1 MGDGRGTRPPKLL
14 SVREMGVVKTPKK
27 FALGVE
33 RTRQEA
39 VAMNVYDRYVL
50 PYLIDFAC
58 GLPMVQ
64 AQRRQL
70 VPQAQGRVLEVGMGT
85 GRNLAFY
92 DRSRVTRLVG
102 VDPAMQMHPLAQ
114 KRSQRAG
121 IAVELMGL
129 SAEQLPAD
137 DASFD
142 TVVCTYTLCS
152 IPDAAQALRE
162 MRRVLVPGGKLLFCE
177 HGRAPDETVRRWQDR
192 FQPLWGPLAGGCHL
206 GRDIPGL
213 LDAAGFAATTQS
225 AYLAG
230 PRPMTFHYWGQA
242 QAA

>member
-1 MGDGRGTRPPKLL
+1 
-14 SVREMGVVKTPKK
+14 
-27 FALGVE
+27 
-33 RTRQEA
+33 
-39 VAMNVYDRYVL
+39 MNWYDRNVL

-64 AQRRQL
+64 AQRRLL

-85 GRNLAFY
+85 GRNLPFY
-92 DRSRVTRLVG
+92 DRQRVSLVVG
-102 VDPAMQMHPLAQ
+102 VDPAMQMHRLAQ
-114 KRSQRAG
+114 RRSRQAR

-129 SAEQLPAD
+129 SAEHLPAT

-152 IPDAAQALRE
+152 IPDPLQALHE
-162 MRRVLVPGGKLLFCE
+162 MRRVLVPGGRLLFCE

-192 FQPLWGPLAGGCHL
+192 LQPLWGPLAGGCHL
-206 GRDIPGL
+206 GRDVPAL
-213 LDAAGFAATTQS
+213 LEAAGFAATMQS

-230 PRPMTFHYWGQA
+230 PRPMTFHYWGHA